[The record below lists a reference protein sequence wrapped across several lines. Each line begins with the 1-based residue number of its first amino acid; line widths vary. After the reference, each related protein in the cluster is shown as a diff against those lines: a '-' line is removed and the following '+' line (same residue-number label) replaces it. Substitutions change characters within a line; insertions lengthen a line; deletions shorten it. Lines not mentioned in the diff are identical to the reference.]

1 MNTRRY
7 IRERL
12 KGWINL

>member
-1 MNTRRY
+1 MNTRRH